1 MLQEVK
7 QVIEI
12 SAAEYLGTAAPIT
25 PATKGQVRKHLE
37 QLKAELL
44 YDPAIPLLGISP
56 KTESRDSSRYTSTHV
71 HSSII
76 HNTPTVEANRG
87 STDGQM
93 DKHDVMHI
101 YSILLF
107 SHKKKEILTNA
118 ITWADLEDILPGEI
132 SPSTETPVPHDST

>member
-1 MLQEVK
+1 MRV
-7 QVIEI
+7 
-12 SAAEYLGTAAPIT
+12 SRNRAPVPCSWGWKLAQPLWKT
-25 PATKGQVRKHLE
+25 VRKHLE

-93 DKHDVMHI
+93 DKHDVMH
-101 YSILLF
+101 LLTSPTSPKPLSLYPNLMLVACCLIPTCVPLRPPRGSF
-107 SHKKKEILTNA
+107 ST
-118 ITWADLEDILPGEI
+118 
-132 SPSTETPVPHDST
+132 STSGDQI

>member
-1 MLQEVK
+1 MRV
-7 QVIEI
+7 
-12 SAAEYLGTAAPIT
+12 SRNRAPVPCSWGWKLAQPLWKT
-25 PATKGQVRKHLE
+25 VRKHLE

>member
-1 MLQEVK
+1 MEAG
-7 QVIEI
+7 
-12 SAAEYLGTAAPIT
+12 SATVENSTEAPRTIKSRIT
-25 PATKGQVRKHLE
+25 VR
-37 QLKAELL
+37 
-44 YDPAIPLLGISP
+44 PSNPLLGISP

-93 DKHDVMHI
+93 DKHDVMHV
-101 YSILLF
+101 YSTILF
-107 SHKKKEILTNA
+107 SHKKEILTNA

-132 SPSTETPVPHDST
+132 SPSTETPVPYDSTYMRHLA